1 MMMTF
6 ITQGGEGLGKTKEK
20 RKATKS
26 KGRGLFDLRSP
37 SVQIAKALES
47 RGYRLPSGGAKRRG
61 SKLPKYPPALRSR
74 GQRLLPRAGKARRQH
89 EKRRKR
95 RRGGLLIQA
104 GSEAERGLPIQAGR
118 EAERGVLRAPEKG
131 FQGRV
136 GRARVLSKARRVA
149 DVGEGVPASRSRTAR
164 VVGKSI
170 VARGALL
177 PVTKL
182 ASKCHGCVQP

>member
-1 MMMTF
+1 MARCARTPEGTLTEDLIRFAVPVRPNCQGPRVPRVPVTF
-6 ITQGGEGLGKTKEK
+6 
-20 RKATKS
+20 
-26 KGRGLFDLRSP
+26 GRGEAPR
-37 SVQIAKALES
+37 VQIAKI
-47 RGYRLPSGGAKRRG
+47 PS
-61 SKLPKYPPALRSR
+61 SPPV
-74 GQRLLPRAGKARRQH
+74 PRATVITPGRGKARGQH

-136 GRARVLSKARRVA
+136 GRARVFSKARRVA